1 MENSQKNRLSVT
13 LQILFAVWLT
23 VINVLYYMQYSGML
37 FSRFGT
43 WFHRWR

>member
-1 MENSQKNRLSVT
+1 MENSQENRRSVT